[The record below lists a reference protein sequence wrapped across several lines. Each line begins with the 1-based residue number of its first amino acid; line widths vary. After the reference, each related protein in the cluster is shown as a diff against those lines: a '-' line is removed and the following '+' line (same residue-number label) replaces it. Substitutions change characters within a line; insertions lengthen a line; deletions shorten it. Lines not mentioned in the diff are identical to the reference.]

1 MTTNG
6 KILLLFLILL
16 LGLILCSFL
25 GGRGCNRE
33 GFSSNDVTAVKTD
46 TGIMLTFPDGTTK
59 TLKMTSETSYSANG
73 YTATIAS
80 DGTIS
85 VSTPSGDTYVTEGFV
100 EEPVDSSTN
109 NTSNTSNSTSSSSS
123 SSSSS
128 DPYYDDSV
136 ETDAVNTSYSTS
148 SPPTSTSSSNQGTY
162 NHYDGSYST
171 TYYGPYGGT
180 ATVTNIEDKG
190 KLVSVNNNGSIKL
203 YYIPNSGSTGKSN
216 DSTDTS
222 TATIVTD
229 GNGKAAVKITD
240 ANGNTTVYTISYNQ
254 NQSVDNT
261 MNQYDSSSGSGT
273 DYNNAYVYTGP
284 NGAAATGPNGNTAVA
299 ATGPNGNTYVGT
311 NYDSSDYYSSLPPGI
326 SANQI
331 PAGQEDLYILKSQV
345 VPPVC
350 PKCPDPILRS
360 NDSTDVTKCP
370 PCPPCARCP
379 EPAFD
384 CKKVP
389 NYNAFNP
396 DYMPVPV
403 LSDFSGFGM

>member
-25 GGRGCNRE
+25 GGRGCSRE
-33 GFSSNDVTAVKTD
+33 GFSSNDVTAVRTD

-59 TLKMTSETSYSANG
+59 SLTATSETTYSSNG

-85 VSTPSGDTYVTEGFV
+85 VTTPNGDTYVTEGIT
-100 EEPVDSSTN
+100 EEPVDP
-109 NTSNTSNSTSSSSS
+109 STSSST

-136 ETDAVNTSYSTS
+136 ETDAVNTSYSTA
-148 SPPTSTSSSNQGTY
+148 PTTTSSTSNSNY

-190 KLVSVNNNGSIKL
+190 RLVTVNNNGSIKL
-203 YYIPNSGSTGKSN
+203 YYIPNSGSTGKAN
-216 DSTDTS
+216 DASDKS

-240 ANGNTTVYTISYNQ
+240 ANGNTTLYTISYNQ

-261 MNQYDSSSGSGT
+261 MNQYDSSTTGGSGT

-284 NGAAATGPNGNTAVA
+284 NGNTA
-299 ATGPNGNTYVGT
+299 VGT
-311 NYDSSDYYSSLPPGI
+311 NYNSSDYYSSLPPGI

-350 PKCPDPILRS
+350 PKCPDPIVKS

-403 LSDFSGFGM
+403 LSDFSSFGM

>member
-25 GGRGCNRE
+25 GGRGCSRE

-59 TLKMTSETSYSANG
+59 TLTATSETSYSANG

-85 VSTPSGDTYVTEGFV
+85 VSTPSGDTYVTEGFT
-100 EEPVDSSTN
+100 EEPV
-109 NTSNTSNSTSSSSS
+109 NTSSNT
-123 SSSSS
+123 SSSS

-136 ETDAVNTSYSTS
+136 ETDAVNTSYSTA
-148 SPPTSTSSSNQGTY
+148 PTTTSSTSNSNY

-180 ATVTNIEDKG
+180 ATVTKIEDKG
-190 KLVSVNNNGSIKL
+190 RLVTVNNNGSIKL

-216 DSTDTS
+216 DTSDKS

-229 GNGKAAVKITD
+229 GNGNAAVKITD
-240 ANGNTTVYTISYNQ
+240 ADGNTTVYTISYNQ
-254 NQSVDNT
+254 DQSVDNT
-261 MNQYDSSSGSGT
+261 MNQYDSSSTGSGT

-284 NGAAATGPNGNTAVA
+284 AGNSAAAVTGPA
-299 ATGPNGNTYVGT
+299 GNTYVGT
-311 NYDSSDYYSSLPPGI
+311 NYDSSAYYSSLPPGI
-326 SANQI
+326 PASQI
-331 PAGQEDLYILKSQV
+331 PPGQEDLYILKSQV

-350 PKCPDPILRS
+350 PKCPNPIVKS

>member
-25 GGRGCNRE
+25 GGRGCSRE

-59 TLKMTSETSYSANG
+59 SLTATSETSYSANG

-85 VSTPSGDTYVTEGFV
+85 VSTPSGDTYVTEGFT
-100 EEPVDSSTN
+100 EEPVDSST
-109 NTSNTSNSTSSSSS
+109 

-136 ETDAVNTSYSTS
+136 ETDAVNTSYSTA
-148 SPPTSTSSSNQGTY
+148 PTTTSSTSNSNY

-190 KLVSVNNNGSIKL
+190 KLVTVNNNGSIKL

-229 GNGKAAVKITD
+229 GNGNASVKITD
-240 ANGNTTVYTISYNQ
+240 SSGNTTIYTISYNQ
-254 NQSVDNT
+254 DQSVDNT
-261 MNQYDSSSGSGT
+261 MNQYDSSTTGSGT
-273 DYNNAYVYTGP
+273 DYNDAYVYTGP
-284 NGAAATGPNGNTAVA
+284 NVTA

-311 NYDSSDYYSSLPPGI
+311 NSDSSAYYSSLPPGI

-350 PKCPDPILRS
+350 PKCPDPIIRS

>member
-25 GGRGCNRE
+25 GGRGCSRE

-59 TLKMTSETSYSANG
+59 SLTATSETSYSANG

-85 VSTPSGDTYVTEGFV
+85 VSTPSGDTYVTEGFT
-100 EEPVDSSTN
+100 EEPVDSST
-109 NTSNTSNSTSSSSS
+109 

-136 ETDAVNTSYSTS
+136 ETDAVNTSYSTA
-148 SPPTSTSSSNQGTY
+148 PTTTSSTSNSNY

-190 KLVSVNNNGSIKL
+190 KLVTVNNNGSIKL

-229 GNGKAAVKITD
+229 GNGNASVKITD
-240 ANGNTTVYTISYNQ
+240 SSGNTTIYTISYNQ
-254 NQSVDNT
+254 DQSVDNT
-261 MNQYDSSSGSGT
+261 MNQYDSSTTGSGT
-273 DYNNAYVYTGP
+273 DYNDAYVYTGP
-284 NGAAATGPNGNTAVA
+284 NVTA

-311 NYDSSDYYSSLPPGI
+311 NSDSSAYYSSLPPGI

-350 PKCPDPILRS
+350 PKCPDPSIRS